1 MKFWPTLLPG
11 CNVAVN
17 VFDEQDKPVS
27 KFMEGTIHWKTLNK
41 QTDNDSVK
49 VSQNKY
55 SESHNRVNGVT
66 DPSRGNGQDRPLHEG
81 DI

>member
-1 MKFWPTLLPG
+1 M
-11 CNVAVN
+11 AVN

-49 VSQNKY
+49 SFTK
-55 SESHNRVNGVT
+55 
-66 DPSRGNGQDRPLHEG
+66 
-81 DI
+81 